1 MLHVEDKKGPWVC
14 RQIGKRWPVAK
25 ICKAFSNCPRYKF
38 MFIVSTYKEDARPF
52 RIMIGFDRLN
62 IVSQPRRHCL
72 LDARMYEVRS
82 KIHAGIDAVNSSI
95 DLTPDFVALTGKQ
108 QGTRCPQMTR
118 QRTGSNPRLINSIAS
133 DTASVRFNA

>member
-1 MLHVEDKKGPWVC
+1 
-14 RQIGKRWPVAK
+14 
-25 ICKAFSNCPRYKF
+25 

-52 RIMIGFDRLN
+52 RIIIGFDRLN

-82 KIHAGIDAVNSSI
+82 KIHAGIDAVNSSRCGRI
-95 DLTPDFVALTGKQ
+95 DLTPDFAALSGKQ
-108 QGTRCPQMTR
+108 QGTRCPQMTG

>member
-1 MLHVEDKKGPWVC
+1 
-14 RQIGKRWPVAK
+14 
-25 ICKAFSNCPRYKF
+25 

-52 RIMIGFDRLN
+52 RIIIGFDRLN

-82 KIHAGIDAVNSSI
+82 KIHAGIDAVNSS
-95 DLTPDFVALTGKQ
+95 
-108 QGTRCPQMTR
+108 QGTRCPQMTG